1 MNKDNFL
8 LVIATEKNIL
18 DLSLKYCGKMKFIVS
33 SNNTKETKQFYKD
46 NNTDNNLI
54 TTLEITPSTYCSNHN
69 KYDQVFNSI
78 IFFSK
83 IINKIYSTD
92 NIKRDILICISKK
105 YIQRSIILCSYI
117 FKNISSIK
125 FMYDNNEKITIDD
138 ITDEKYH
145 LSLFY
150 QTPYSSKK

>member
-1 MNKDNFL
+1 MNKYNFL

-18 DLSLKYCGKMKFIVS
+18 DLSLKYSSKMNFVVS
-33 SNNTKETKQFYKD
+33 SNNNKQTKQFYKD
-46 NNTDNNLI
+46 NNVDNNLI
-54 TTLEITPSTYCSNHN
+54 TSLEIPSNTSCSNYN
-69 KYDQVFNSI
+69 KYDHVFNSI

-92 NIKRDILICISKK
+92 NVKRDILICISKK

-125 FMYDNNEKITIDD
+125 FIYDNNEKITIDD
-138 ITDEKYH
+138 VTDEKYH

-150 QTPYSSKK
+150 QTPYSKK

>member
-1 MNKDNFL
+1 MNNYNFL
-8 LVIATEKNIL
+8 FVIATEKNIL
-18 DLSLKYCGKMKFIVS
+18 DISLKYCSKMKFIVS

-46 NNTDNNLI
+46 NNMNNNLI
-54 TTLEITPSTYCSNHN
+54 TTLEIPSNTSCSNNN
-69 KYDQVFNSI
+69 KYDHVFNSI

-83 IINKIYSTD
+83 IINKMYSVD

-117 FKNISSIK
+117 FKNVSSVK
-125 FMYDNNEKITIDD
+125 FTYDNNEKITIDH

-145 LSLFY
+145 LNLFY
-150 QTPYSSKK
+150 QSPYSKN